1 MTQDF
6 SGNAI
11 YLTPVSKRVHEGVCI
26 YANRLVATSSS
37 VDNINLY
44 RTRRTQKFVDLCKF
58 HLSLLVDLPLTFNEY
73 DPDSATSV
81 EGIHKHRRY
90 RSWVKLPQGSKYEI
104 LRNDWS
110 EEQVDI
116 YDNVVI
122 LMNHLST
129 GDNLKTEMI
138 FRKTGN
144 ISRQRELC
152 KLLNN
157 GASVVYPVSLAAL
170 NASNSSIPPSSPLPS
185 FAWSRMGRSRR
196 VKTPSSEP
204 DTISDVLEEL
214 TVHDYANALKTVLRE
229 MADPILTQDLLPVY
243 ISVSKLTSGNYNDSG
258 FRVPLSPSSSRLAR
272 AKQIVALRILRF
284 LLPPRNQFLLRRLL
298 DLLTETL
305 SYSHFNG
312 MSAESLGTIFGPLL
326 FVPSCRSST
335 DLHKEYD
342 ALNNLATLMIKQGS
356 KGVFAIPQVL
366 ANDVDRNVSSEGL
379 LLTLSASKDSGVD
392 ICSTQDDDAT
402 IYTDLT
408 FAQQESAQEDTEAW
422 KERTK
427 AALNELSVAVKELPD
442 THPKKARYVRRFS
455 NIYGGSKGN
464 PLREIIDRG
473 VPPRLMSPATSVKR
487 SLANYSE
494 ETPTRVNV
502 VRTRATLSST
512 SLDGSQVPCCPLA
525 GMLPYIKRRQ
535 VRIGTPFR
543 KVLESVKSPVF
554 EEQNAIPPPQP
565 LPQIKVT
572 HTTPERKR
580 VAVPVTV
587 RSSRRNSCMR
597 KLPVRRNYHPVKIVK
612 AGCPSIPE
620 IHSQSRRSM

>member
-1 MTQDF
+1 MTQDL

-11 YLTPVSKRVHEGVCI
+11 YLTPVSRRVQEGVCI

-37 VDNINLY
+37 ADNVNLY

-58 HLSLLVDLPLTFNEY
+58 HLSLLIDLPLTFNEY
-73 DPDSATSV
+73 DPDSSTSI

-90 RSWVKLPQGSKYEI
+90 RSWVKLSQGSKYEI
-104 LRNDWS
+104 LKNDWS

-116 YDNVVI
+116 YDNVVV
-122 LMNHLST
+122 LMNHLLT

-152 KLLNN
+152 RLLTN
-157 GASVVYPVSLAAL
+157 GTTVIYPVNFAIL

-185 FAWSRMGRSRR
+185 FSWSRMARSRR
-196 VKTPSSEP
+196 VKTPSSEL
-204 DTISDVLEEL
+204 DGISDVLEEL
-214 TVHDYANALKTVLRE
+214 TAHDCANALKTVLRE

-258 FRVPLSPSSSRLAR
+258 FRVPLSPNSSRLAR
-272 AKQIVALRILRF
+272 AKQMLALRILRF
-284 LLPPRNQFLLRRLL
+284 LLPARNQFLLRRLL

-305 SYSHFNG
+305 SYSHANG

-326 FVPSCRSST
+326 FAPSCRSST

-366 ANDVDRNVSSEGL
+366 ANDIDRNISSEGL
-379 LLTLSASKDSGVD
+379 LSALSGSKDSGVD

-402 IYTDLT
+402 IYTNLT
-408 FAQQESAQEDTEAW
+408 FAQQENTQEGTEAW

-427 AALNELSVAVKELPD
+427 AALNELSVAVKKLPD
-442 THPKKARYVRRFS
+442 THPKKARYVRRLS
-455 NIYGGSKGN
+455 NIYGGSKRN
-464 PLREIIDRG
+464 PLREIIDPG
-473 VPPRLMSPATSVKR
+473 TPSRLMSPVSPAKR

-502 VRTRATLSST
+502 VKTRATLSST

-535 VRIGTPFR
+535 MRIGTPFR
-543 KVLESVKSPVF
+543 KVLDNAESPVL
-554 EEQNAIPPPQP
+554 EVKDAIPTQP
-565 LPQIKVT
+565 LPQIQRT
-572 HTTPERKR
+572 HTTPERRRR
-580 VAVPVTV
+580 VAVPVTLW
-587 RSSRRNSCMR
+587 SSRRNSCMR
-597 KLPVRRNYHPVKIVK
+597 KLPVRRNYHLVKMEK
-612 AGCPSIPE
+612 TGCPSIPE